1 MDNDALNAIFE
12 QINNLKKPETEM
24 SEIKP
29 ENKTSN
35 IKEILM
41 VYHRKYKGY

>member
-35 IKEILM
+35 IKELSLI
-41 VYHRKYKGY
+41 HI